1 MPCMDSRGELTEM
14 ARKILAAMD
23 SPSSLDELAGKTG
36 IPLYRIRSAAR
47 ELVDAG
53 LAEEKEGSYVA
64 ADAGR
69 AALAK
74 RAGQG

>member
-23 SPSSLDELAGKTG
+23 SPAPLEQVAERTG
-36 IPLYRIRSAAR
+36 IPLYRMRSATR

-53 LAEEKEGSYVA
+53 LVEEKEGSYVA
-64 ADAGR
+64 AEAGR

-74 RAGQG
+74 HAGQG